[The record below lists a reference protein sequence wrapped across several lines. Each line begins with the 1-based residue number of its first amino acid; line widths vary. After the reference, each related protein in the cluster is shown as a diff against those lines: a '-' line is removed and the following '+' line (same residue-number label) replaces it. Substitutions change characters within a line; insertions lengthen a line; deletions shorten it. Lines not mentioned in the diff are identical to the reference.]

1 MAPVYRR
8 AATRWL
14 SIIGAVLLVP
24 SLAPAQWLNV
34 PQAAI
39 PRTADGQ
46 PDLRAPTPRLPDGK
60 PDLTGIWRSTDNKFV
75 RDLAADMNPDDVP
88 YRPWAKALFDARKNG
103 AHSREDPD
111 AHCLPQGVPKIDA
124 VQYPWKIV
132 QTPISY
138 VIVYETFNYWR
149 QIFIDGR
156 TVDPDANPTWMG
168 YSTGRW
174 EGDSF
179 VVDTR
184 GFNGKAWLD
193 QLGRPSTDRLH
204 VIERFT
210 RPDFGRLVIDV
221 TIDDPGAYT
230 RAWTVRQEVYLRP
243 DWEPFEFICGENN
256 RDIERLPGGHT
267 VVSNVEAAAALGI
280 PVQ

>member
-1 MAPVYRR
+1 MAAVYRR
-8 AATRWL
+8 AATRCL
-14 SIIGAVLLVP
+14 PIVGAVLLFP
-24 SLAPAQWLNV
+24 SPAPAQWLNV
-34 PQAAI
+34 PHVAI
-39 PRTADGQ
+39 PSTADGR

-60 PDLTGIWRSTDNKFV
+60 PDLTGIWRSTDNKFL

-88 YRPWAKALFDARKNG
+88 YQPWAKALFDARKDG

-111 AHCLPQGVPKIDA
+111 AHCLPQGVPKLDA
-124 VQYPWKIV
+124 VAYPWKII

-138 VIVYETFNYWR
+138 VIVYETFTYWR

-174 EGDSF
+174 EGDTF

-204 VIERFT
+204 VIERYT

-230 RAWTVRQEVYLRP
+230 KDWTVRQEVYLRP
-243 DWEPFEFICGENN
+243 DWEPLEFICGENN
-256 RDIERLPGGHT
+256 RDIERLPGGS
-267 VVSNVEAAAALGI
+267 VVVPNVEAAAALGI
-280 PVQ
+280 PVN